1 MNIYE
6 CMKADHR
13 RQHDLATRI
22 LETADGSCEM
32 QRLFDEICD
41 AVESNAAAEEQTFY
55 ADLLAFPDGRALVQ
69 RSVGSHDETVML
81 IDALADREFCTAS
94 WLTDFARLVSVL
106 ERRCSSEE
114 SETFALA
121 CSLIEPVRAVR
132 LGERYAEAKRQWLA
146 TYGRQLTET
155 SPATSPARW
164 PARQPAPQSVS
175 ASAGSSAVTAGGR
188 QSARFCLRGRPS
200 VWLKRIGRP
209 LRAATDPRWAVVT
222 HASEASSSILG
233 GAPGWRLKRP
243 RNG

>member
-32 QRLFDEICD
+32 QRLFDELCD

-55 ADLLAFPDGRALVQ
+55 ADFLAFPGGRALAQ
-69 RSVGSHDETVML
+69 RSVGAHDETVML
-81 IDALADREFCTAS
+81 IDALAGRELCTPS
-94 WLTDFARLVSVL
+94 WLTDFARLVSIL

-121 CSLIEPVRAVR
+121 CSLIDPARAVK
-132 LGERYAEAKRQWLA
+132 LGERYGEAKRQWLA
-146 TYGRQLTET
+146 TYGRQLPET
-155 SPATSPARW
+155 SAATW
-164 PARQPAPQSVS
+164 PARQPVLQPAS
-175 ASAGSSAVTAGGR
+175 ASADSAGVTAGRR

-209 LRAATDPRWAVVT
+209 LRAATGPRWAVAT
-222 HASEASSSILG
+222 HVSEASSSIPD
-233 GAPGWRLKRP
+233 GASGWRPKRP